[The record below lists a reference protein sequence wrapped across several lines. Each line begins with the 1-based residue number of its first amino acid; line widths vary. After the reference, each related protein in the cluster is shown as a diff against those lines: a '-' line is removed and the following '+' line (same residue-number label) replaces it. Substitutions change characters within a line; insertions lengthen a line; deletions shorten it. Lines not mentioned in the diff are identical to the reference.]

1 MINGDGGSQCSKIP
15 PPPRVIT
22 ASLLAISTEWSF
34 GFWDDWMFVSD
45 GETLQAELDVQNVTG
60 GFVASM
66 AVQYATIRTKRPSAP
81 EVIGSAANTPVLVQV
96 ALDTETRI
104 AARVGL
110 AWRTTNTAGSGTVV
124 ATSYVSRFARP
135 IGSLDV
141 EVGPMVANAT
151 RYLRMGRPET
161 TLGLG
166 GYKGAALI
174 TGFTGTGTL
183 TYGLVA
189 RRYALDRE
197 TPSPWV
203 ALETPVSVTADSA
216 RNTGLLA
223 LPTNYATS
231 NLGEL
236 ALAIESSAAGVSATV
251 KVVAVGHW
259 P

>member
-1 MINGDGGSQCSKIP
+1 M
-15 PPPRVIT
+15 
-22 ASLLAISTEWSF
+22 L
-34 GFWDDWMFVSD
+34 VSD

-60 GFVASM
+60 NFVVAM

-81 EVIGSAANTPVLVQV
+81 AVIGSAANAPALVQE
-96 ALDTETRI
+96 ALDTEPEI

-110 AWRTTNTAGSGTVV
+110 AWRVTSGTAGSGTVV
-124 ATSYVSRFARP
+124 ATSYVSRFARQ

-141 EVGPMVANAT
+141 EIGPMVINVT
-151 RYLRMGRPET
+151 RYLRIGRPET

-166 GYKGAALI
+166 GYKGAFLI

-197 TPSPWV
+197 VPSPWV
-203 ALETPVSVTADSA
+203 ALETPVAVTADSA

-223 LPTNYATS
+223 VPTNYATS